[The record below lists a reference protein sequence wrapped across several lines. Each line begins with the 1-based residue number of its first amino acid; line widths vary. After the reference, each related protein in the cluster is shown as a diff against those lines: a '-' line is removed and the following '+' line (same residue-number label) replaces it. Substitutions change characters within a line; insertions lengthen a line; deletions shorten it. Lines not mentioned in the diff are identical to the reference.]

1 MTRIVSYQKAS
12 RNSRIASASLSTT
25 CHETM
30 LRCAELQGY
39 ENISDFVRDAI
50 LSKCEETAYAMLGIM
65 KDSKSKHS
73 ALASV

>member
-12 RNSRIASASLSTT
+12 RNSRIASAQLTTT

-65 KDSKSKHS
+65 KDNKSS
-73 ALASV
+73 VASVA